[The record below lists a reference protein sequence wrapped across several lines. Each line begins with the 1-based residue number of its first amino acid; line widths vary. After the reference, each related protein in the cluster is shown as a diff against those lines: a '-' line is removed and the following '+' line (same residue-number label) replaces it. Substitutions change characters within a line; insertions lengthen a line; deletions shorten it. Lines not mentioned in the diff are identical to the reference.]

1 MVCVCVCGIGKGQEK
16 NRAEETR
23 CDVRRKEE
31 TQGEESRTSHA
42 VNISS
47 KDQIILSSIK
57 HKKHCQ

>member
-1 MVCVCVCGIGKGQEK
+1 MFVCVEQGKDRRQKE

-23 CDVRRKEE
+23 CDARRKEE

-47 KDQIILSSIK
+47 KDQIILSSITN
-57 HKKHCQ
+57 KKHCQ